1 MVCAALAVVTLGWVL
16 RDLAYSGDPRE
27 LWWRWASMPTS
38 YGAQD
43 VVYTAG
49 PDLFLAV
56 VYVAV
61 AVRVPRSTS
70 AAALLAVTGASP
82 SCCGCRPSPCWG
94 SCRARP
100 GCSAAR
106 TRERCSPRSARCSEG
121 SP

>member
-1 MVCAALAVVTLGWVL
+1 
-16 RDLAYSGDPRE
+16 
-27 LWWRWASMPTS
+27 MPTS

-70 AAALLAVTGASP
+70 AAALLAVTGALTVVL
-82 SCCGCRPSPCWG
+82 CRPSPCWEL
-94 SCRARP
+94 P
-100 GCSAAR
+100 GATR
-106 TRERCSPRSARCSEG
+106 LFGGPYRERCSPRSARCSEG